1 MRRKGHYALVYALRA
16 PARWEAGLPGVAGV
30 SRPAMPPPRRRDRGP
45 RRAARR
51 SGPGSPGGAGP
62 ALNATGPPGAK
73 TSADDPGH
81 VHVLGGGVDDDAK
94 DHLLDSVGALETRA
108 LDGHARRWP
117 RARWGGRHAGC
128 VRKRQWR
135 SGPPKRSR
143 RRSQH
148 ASFRDARPARR
159 AWRDCAIRTLPTLCR
174 SGAQRIP
181 ACAGSGLDAGGAVD
195 GRAGNV
201 FDESRSGA

>member
-117 RARWGGRHAGC
+117 RARWGGT
-128 VRKRQWR
+128 
-135 SGPPKRSR
+135 SR
-143 RRSQH
+143 RLRPKAPMAVRAAEAITTSVTTCFLSRC
-148 ASFRDARPARR
+148 ATSPAGLAGLRDKDAANVMQVGGPAYPGMRR
-159 AWRDCAIRTLPTLCR
+159 QRT
-174 SGAQRIP
+174 
-181 ACAGSGLDAGGAVD
+181 
-195 GRAGNV
+195 
-201 FDESRSGA
+201 